1 MDTFANLNDY
11 KEKLEQSDYI
21 VLFFTA
27 TWCGPCKVMYPLIE
41 KLSENMNTCKFY
53 KIDVDEESTEEIVD
67 LYGVKSMPTFY
78 FIKNGEV
85 KEKLIGANKDKF
97 TELITLFMTDLI
109 EEKVEEQQEA
119 KEKINIEMDKVPE
132 GFSCDGNINFSLV
145 DNF

>member
-1 MDTFANLNDY
+1 METFKDLEEY
-11 KEKLEQSDYI
+11 KDKIDKMEYI

-27 TWCGPCKVMYPLIE
+27 AWCGPCKVMYPLIE
-41 KLSENMNTCKFY
+41 KLSENMDNCKFY
-53 KIDVDEESTEEIVD
+53 KIDVDEESTEEIVE
-67 LYGVKSMPTFY
+67 LYGVQSMPTFY

-85 KEKLIGANKDKF
+85 KEKLTGANKDKF

-109 EEKVEEQQEA
+109 EEKEE
-119 KEKINIEMDKVPE
+119 EKDTLPE